1 MCESSVYLLKDGEK
15 TLVMEE
21 AGRLQV
27 HEGAVICVS
36 ALGERL
42 ELADVEIADAN
53 LIKHEIVLRP
63 RGQ

>member
-1 MCESSVYLLKDGEK
+1 MCESSVYLLKDGKK

-27 HEGAVICVS
+27 LDGGVVCVS